1 MWNSRLLKGV
11 TTGLLFLACGWLV
24 LISLQLQFSVASG
37 LILMGLALY
46 FPLRRQEEKWD
57 LFWDT
62 LGWLAAVLFAV
73 VATKYVRIPV
83 QTYLAGLEVLQPYH
97 QSLRSMP
104 LGLALLLNLLLI
116 DFFYYWGHRLVHHR
130 WFWSQHAWHHS
141 PQYLTWLSGSR
152 TTFVN
157 HLLLIATPT
166 VLVNLINPMPKVQG
180 ALLGFMAFLRL
191 VDHLHHTNLALP
203 WTRQVEAV
211 LITPRVHF
219 VHHSKDLRHS
229 NSNFGFIFPFCDRIF
244 GTYTDPDTLGSQDYP
259 LGINYENSNWRLL
272 WGLPPRPPQS
282 SPEVSQNQAESV

>member
-1 MWNSRLLKGV
+1 MAGV
-11 TTGLLFLACGWLV
+11 LLFLTCAWLI
-24 LISLQLQFSVASG
+24 LISLQLRFSVASG
-37 LILMGLALY
+37 LLLMGLALI

-62 LGWLAAVLFAV
+62 LGWVAAVLFAV
-73 VATKYVRIPV
+73 VATTYIRNPV
-83 QTYLAGLEVLQPYH
+83 QGYLAGLDVLKPYH

-130 WFWSQHAWHHS
+130 WLWDQHAWHHS
-141 PQYLTWLSGSR
+141 PTYLTWLSGSR

-157 HLLLIATPT
+157 HLLLIGAPT

-180 ALLGFMAFLRL
+180 ALLGFMAFLRW

-203 WTRQVEAV
+203 WTRLWEVV

-219 VHHSKDLRHS
+219 VHHSRELRYS
-229 NSNFGFIFPFCDRIF
+229 NSNYGFIFPFCDRLF
-244 GTYTDPDTLGSQDYP
+244 GTYTDPDSLNSQDYP

-272 WGLPPRPPQS
+272 WGLPPCQAPA
-282 SPEVSQNQAESV
+282 PEVEVVGERVESV